1 MQNFD
6 TIEQELNKMEM
17 LQEKLDR
24 KVKDAAVYKDVNE
37 KLVSIIKIAFI
48 CAVLIVAIF
57 STALVI
63 TYSKA
68 Q

>member
-37 KLVSIIKIAFI
+37 KT
-48 CAVLIVAIF
+48 CE
-57 STALVI
+57 
-63 TYSKA
+63 YY
-68 Q
+68 

>member
-24 KVKDAAVYKDVNE
+24 KVKDAAVYKGVNE

-48 CAVLIVAIF
+48 CVVLIVTIF

-63 TYSKA
+63 TYSRA
-68 Q
+68 